1 MQGDAAPMRP
11 QSRRSGRVRFRRL
24 AQPGVR
30 RHDSMVEWAQA
41 ATIVSALAA
50 FTGLQA
56 LWISRALDRVHAT
69 LDRLDS
75 RFDHVEGVV
84 LRDHGER
91 IARLEA
97 TQGSVSN

>member
-1 MQGDAAPMRP
+1 MCSLDQALAAALPEAP
-11 QSRRSGRVRFRRL
+11 T
-24 AQPGVR
+24 A
-30 RHDSMVEWAQA
+30 RHDVEVEWAQA
-41 ATIVSALAA
+41 ATMVSALAA

-69 LDRLDS
+69 LDRLDA
-75 RFDHVEGVV
+75 RFDQVEGVV

-97 TQGSVSN
+97 ARDD

>member
-1 MQGDAAPMRP
+1 MRHGLQRAGP
-11 QSRRSGRVRFRRL
+11 DPSGRL
-24 AQPGVR
+24 AQPAASW
-30 RHDSMVEWAQA
+30 HDDLVEWAQA

-75 RFDHVEGVV
+75 KFDHVEGVV

-97 TQGSVSN
+97 AHDD

>member
-1 MQGDAAPMRP
+1 MQPGHATGHDPC
-11 QSRRSGRVRFRRL
+11 GRL
-24 AQPGVR
+24 AEPTGA
-30 RHDSMVEWAQA
+30 RHDVAMEWAQA

-84 LRDHGER
+84 LRDYGER

-97 TQGSVSN
+97 AHGD

>member
-1 MQGDAAPMRP
+1 
-11 QSRRSGRVRFRRL
+11 
-24 AQPGVR
+24 
-30 RHDSMVEWAQA
+30 
-41 ATIVSALAA
+41 
-50 FTGLQA
+50 LQA
-56 LWISRALDRVHAT
+56 LWISRALGRVHAT

-97 TQGSVSN
+97 HLD

>member
-1 MQGDAAPMRP
+1 M
-11 QSRRSGRVRFRRL
+11 
-24 AQPGVR
+24 
-30 RHDSMVEWAQA
+30 EWAEA
-41 ATIVSALAA
+41 AAIVSALAA

-75 RFDHVEGVV
+75 RFDRVEAVV
-84 LRDHGER
+84 LRDHSER

-97 TQGSVSN
+97 QHD

>member
-1 MQGDAAPMRP
+1 M
-11 QSRRSGRVRFRRL
+11 
-24 AQPGVR
+24 
-30 RHDSMVEWAQA
+30 EWAQA
-41 ATIVSALAA
+41 ATIVPALAA

-56 LWISRALDRVHAT
+56 LWISRALDRVYST
-69 LDRLDS
+69 LDRLDT

-97 TQGSVSN
+97 SSR

>member
-1 MQGDAAPMRP
+1 VG
-11 QSRRSGRVRFRRL
+11 
-24 AQPGVR
+24 
-30 RHDSMVEWAQA
+30 VEWAQA
-41 ATIVSALAA
+41 ATVVSALAA

-56 LWISRALDRVHAT
+56 LWISRALDRIHAT

-84 LRDHGER
+84 LREHDER

-97 TQGSVSN
+97 AHND